1 MKTLDSESL
10 CLNCI
15 ETEMGVEVTQTGPT
29 GPGLPLW
36 KSLKNLRA
44 HKDS

>member
-15 ETEMGVEVTQTGPT
+15 ETEMGVEVTQTGQECRDNPC
-29 GPGLPLW
+29 G
-36 KSLKNLRA
+36 KVSKNFRVQ
-44 HKDS
+44 KDS